1 MNAEKKSFLTSLPGL
16 LTGVAGVIT
25 AVVGLI
31 IALDQV
37 GVFGGSD
44 PEQAGGR
51 QAVALA
57 TTTDDGST
65 SADAWAASA
74 NEICARA
81 NSAIDTLP
89 EPEAL
94 DPDSTAKVVQQLQAI
109 NHRMLRDLNELERPP
124 EKRAEVAEFLRLG
137 ARLGDVADE
146 FFAALRVGNVV
157 AAQAQTSELSR
168 LAKVFDA
175 SAIDLGA
182 NTCAEG
188 ASEVGLPAAS

>member
-37 GVFGGSD
+37 GVIGGSD
-44 PEQAGGR
+44 PAPAGGP

-57 TTTDDGST
+57 TTTGGGPT
-65 SADAWAASA
+65 SADEWAASA
-74 NEICARA
+74 NEICGRA
-81 NSAIDTLP
+81 NDAIDTLP
-89 EPEAL
+89 EPEAV
-94 DPDSTAKVVQQLQAI
+94 DPASLGKVAQQLQRI
-109 NHRMLRDLNELERPP
+109 NHRMLRDLNALERPP
-124 EKRAEVAEFLRLG
+124 EKQAEVKEFLRLG
-137 ARLGDVADE
+137 ARLGDSADA
-146 FFAALRVGNVV
+146 FFAALRAGNVV
-157 AAQAQTSELSR
+157 AAQEQTSELSR
-168 LAKVFDA
+168 LGKLFDA

-188 ASEVGLPAAS
+188 ASEVGF

>member
-1 MNAEKKSFLTSLPGL
+1 VTAEKKSFLTSLPGI
-16 LTGVAGVIT
+16 LTGVAGLIT

-37 GVFGGSD
+37 GAFGGSD

-51 QAVALA
+51 QAVALTA
-57 TTTDDGST
+57 TTDGGLT
-65 SADAWAASA
+65 SADQWAASA

-81 NSAIDTLP
+81 NDAIDVLP

-94 DPDSTAKVVQQLQAI
+94 DPASTGKVAQQLQAI
-109 NHRMLRDLNELERPP
+109 NHRMLRDLNSLQRPT
-124 EKRAEVAEFLRLG
+124 EKRTEVAEFLRLG
-137 ARLGDVADE
+137 ARLGDAADE
-146 FFAALRVGNVV
+146 FFAALRTGNVV
-157 AAQAQTSELSR
+157 AAQEQTSELSR
-168 LAKVFDA
+168 LGKLFDA

-188 ASEVGLPAAS
+188 ASEIGS

>member
-1 MNAEKKSFLTSLPGL
+1 MSAEKKSFLTSVPGI
-16 LTGVAGVIT
+16 LTGVTGLIT

-31 IALDQV
+31 IALDQI
-37 GVFGGSD
+37 GVFGSSD

-57 TTTDDGST
+57 TTTDGGST
-65 SADAWAASA
+65 SADKWAASA

-81 NSAIDTLP
+81 NAAIDTLP

-94 DPDSTAKVVQQLQAI
+94 DPASTGKVAQQLEAI
-109 NHRMLRDLNELERPP
+109 NHRMLRDLNALERPP
-124 EKRAEVAEFLRLG
+124 EKRAEVGEFLRLG
-137 ARLGDVADE
+137 ARLGDAADE

-157 AAQAQTSELSR
+157 AAQEQTSELSR
-168 LAKVFDA
+168 LGKLFDA
-175 SAIDLGA
+175 SAIELGA

-188 ASEVGLPAAS
+188 ASEIGL

>member
-1 MNAEKKSFLTSLPGL
+1 VNAEKKSFLTSLPGI
-16 LTGVAGVIT
+16 LTGVAGLIT

-31 IALDQV
+31 VALDQV
-37 GVFGGSD
+37 GAFGGSD
-44 PEQAGGR
+44 PEQAGGPR
-51 QAVALA
+51 AVALA
-57 TTTDDGST
+57 TTTNDVST
-65 SADAWAASA
+65 SADAWAAGA

-81 NSAIDTLP
+81 NAAIDTLP

-94 DPDSTAKVVQQLQAI
+94 DPASTTKVVQQLQAI

-124 EKRAEVAEFLRLG
+124 EKRAEVAEFLRVG
-137 ARLGDVADE
+137 ARLGDAADG

-157 AAQAQTSELSR
+157 AAEEQSSELSR
-168 LAKVFDA
+168 LGKVFDA

-188 ASEVGLPAAS
+188 ASEVGF